1 MQIKSVNNYN
11 KDKGK
16 ELHGRQ
22 KIPHNLHTTTTTNI
36 LLPDFLF
43 IIYFFKVNQ
52 GRQLNQAKSC
62 K

>member
-16 ELHGRQ
+16 ELCGRQ
-22 KIPHNLHTTTTTNI
+22 KIPHHLNTTTTTNI

-43 IIYFFKVNQ
+43 IIYLFIFK
-52 GRQLNQAKSC
+52 LTKEDS
-62 K
+62 